1 MVTST
6 TNHYQ
11 TLEIKPTA
19 TQSEIKQAYRRLAKL
34 FHPDSHHET
43 ANHERI
49 IRINAAYEVLSDPQ
63 RRQSYDQQRH
73 TKSRPYTSNTTTT
86 STAQTRRRR
95 QTARAV
101 DTQLEEWLNQVYKPI
116 NRYLDRIL
124 KPFKSEVDKLSA
136 DPFDDELMEDFQIY
150 IETCRDVLAQAQN
163 RFRSTP
169 NPANVASVA
178 AHLYYC
184 LNHVSDGLEELE
196 YFTVNYDDS
205 CLHTGHEFFR
215 IAAGLRREIKQEM
228 KNVL

>member
-19 TQSEIKQAYRRLAKL
+19 TQSEIKQAYRRLAKI
-34 FHPDSHHET
+34 FHPDSQQET

-63 RRQSYDQQRH
+63 RRQSYDQQLN
-73 TKSRPYTSNTTTT
+73 TNSYYYTSTATTT
-86 STAQTRRRR
+86 STVQTRKRR
-95 QTARAV
+95 QTAQAV
-101 DTQLEEWLNQVYKPI
+101 DAQLEEWLNQVYKPI
-116 NRYLDRIL
+116 NRSLDRIL

-150 IETCRDVLAQAQN
+150 IETCREVLAQAQN
-163 RFRSTP
+163 RFRSVP

-196 YFTVNYDDS
+196 FFTVNYDDS
-205 CLHTGHEFFR
+205 CLHTGQEFFR
-215 IAAGLRREIKQEM
+215 IASGLRREIKQEM
-228 KNVL
+228 KKIL

>member
-1 MVTST
+1 MVAST

-11 TLEIKPTA
+11 TLELKPTA
-19 TQSEIKQAYRRLAKL
+19 TQSEIKQAYRRLAKR
-34 FHPDSHHET
+34 FHPDSQQET

-63 RRQSYDQQRH
+63 RRKSYDRELT
-73 TKSRPYTSNTTTT
+73 TKSSAYASASTTTT
-86 STAQTRRRR
+86 VRTRRRR
-95 QTARAV
+95 QTSQAV
-101 DTQLEEWLNQVYKPI
+101 DAHLEEWLNQVYKPI
-116 NRYLDRIL
+116 NRSLDRIL

-150 IETCRDVLAQAQN
+150 IETCRDLLSQAQN
-163 RFRSTP
+163 RFRSVP
-169 NPANVASVA
+169 NPPNVAGIA

-184 LNHVSDGLEELE
+184 LNHVSDGLEEME